1 MTVTKEGLG
10 FFFFFLNRYFLPHSG
25 LMSLSL
31 LFLDGGNDNNDV
43 IGQDSIFIIT
53 LENMKPKDIL

>member
-10 FFFFFLNRYFLPHSG
+10 FFFFLNRYFLPHSG

-43 IGQDSIFIIT
+43 PGVLDKIVFSLSHWKI
-53 LENMKPKDIL
+53 